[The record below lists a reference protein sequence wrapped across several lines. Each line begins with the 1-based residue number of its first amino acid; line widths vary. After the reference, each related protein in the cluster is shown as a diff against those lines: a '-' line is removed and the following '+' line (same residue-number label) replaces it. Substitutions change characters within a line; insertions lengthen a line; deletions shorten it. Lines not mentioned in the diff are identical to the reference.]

1 MSVTIALQTRS
12 LSPGELYFH
21 STDDN
26 HIKEDEKYD
35 SELLKSLRKVFAP
48 AHASSTAIKRSLRP
62 PAIAKEGEEELC
74 WNGRRVLWSVGGI
87 PRRTW
92 DFAHE
97 RQDIQWVCWAWF
109 RPDDVATPH
118 ITRHPETHEEGN
130 RTFGPFFQ
138 FLQRQRMATPQ
149 DDSSQSPTACRAL
162 VVFLRDIAKVLI
174 GSGVEHTIHLPFLV
188 QRAWPISPTGV
199 LVQRAQDREELDEA
213 AILGTPLLPTLFSL
227 SNPLDE
233 FKIVGCAR
241 SIQGGFSDTGTPPIV
256 DPLPAARL
264 HPSDNVLYVSG
275 STDPEAE
282 RLLVSHN
289 HEKRRLTIWRYAS
302 RKPNNSLHTSDTD
315 RGAKARERVLNDRL
329 DRIPL
334 GAGAEDSEIAASYGG
349 PSIPIPPLH
358 PVSRADLTSNMDRVQ
373 LGIPA
378 DTDDPPPGVG
388 DSSMR
393 PHVWL
398 QHVAHLDLDDNE

>member
-227 SNPLDE
+227 SSPLDE